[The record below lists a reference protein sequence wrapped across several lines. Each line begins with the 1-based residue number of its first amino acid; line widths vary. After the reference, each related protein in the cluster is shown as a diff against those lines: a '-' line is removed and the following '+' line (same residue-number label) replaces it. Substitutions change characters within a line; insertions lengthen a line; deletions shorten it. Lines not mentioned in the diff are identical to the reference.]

1 MSTPMAIEKSK
12 MNINARYG
20 SSTQRSPGMHV
31 VSDRAAQT
39 LFHDEHP
46 VASHM
51 QQGNEKPQAASSRI
65 VQFILVD
72 APA

>member
-1 MSTPMAIEKSK
+1 M
-12 MNINARYG
+12 
-20 SSTQRSPGMHV
+20 